1 MKEKLTV
8 RESFNLG
15 KGWHLMVF
23 AILAML
29 VTNAGVNDGLNIA
42 LPAIAKGSG
51 LDYELCL
58 SMGTVAGFVG
68 VAMMLVIA
76 KFRDRFGGRKVSA
89 ALFIIF
95 GLTFYFLFLRAT
107 NIVMYAL
114 AQCIMVS
121 CGQGCFYLCTGPMQ
135 SDWFPKK
142 RGVVN
147 GISTIGANIGTAI
160 LAPLMTFLLTL
171 ADYKTSL
178 AAFAAAAFVL
188 AAYEYV
194 TLRDNPIE
202 AGMYPDNVSKEVYE
216 TEYKKISEYDGYV
229 SDWTI
234 PKMLSCKEVWLA
246 SIVPGFITL
255 GLLGIITQ
263 FVPRNISL
271 GLSEGVAISA
281 MTVAGLV
288 GIVGSYAIGFIDTKL
303 GTKKACMIYCGIF
316 GLGILFNLLAEFFLP
331 FVYVSI
337 FIVGFSLGGSTN
349 MSLSFPA
356 SIFGVLDYPKVNG
369 VIFPINYCIGC
380 LNFVVNAVVMK
391 ITGSLTGAYV
401 VYFVLF
407 LLNILI
413 VAKTEEG
420 KWDKL
425 KHPELMK
432 K

>member
-1 MKEKLTV
+1 MDKKLTI
-8 RESFNLG
+8 RESFHLG
-15 KGWHLMVF
+15 KGWNLMFF

-42 LPAIAKGSG
+42 LPVIAEGAG

-107 NIVMYAL
+107 NIVMYGL
-114 AQCIMVS
+114 SQCIMVS

-147 GISTIGANIGTAI
+147 GISTIGANIGTAV
-160 LAPLMTFLLTL
+160 LAPIMTVLLTM
-171 ADYKTSL
+171 AEYKTSL
-178 AAFAAAAFVL
+178 SVFAVAAIALGIFAYA
-188 AAYEYV
+188 
-194 TLRDNPIE
+194 TLRDDPIE
-202 AGMYPDNVSKEVYE
+202 AGMYPDNVTKEVYE
-216 TEYKKISEYDGYV
+216 AEYKNLTDHEDYV

-234 PKMLSCKEVWLA
+234 PMMLRCKEVWLA
-246 SIVPGFITL
+246 AVVPGFITL

-263 FVPRNISL
+263 FVPRNTAL
-271 GLSEGVAISA
+271 GLSNGVAISA

-288 GIVGSYAIGFIDTKL
+288 GIVGSYAIGYIDTKL

-316 GLGILFNLLAEFFLP
+316 ALGILFNLLASYWLP
-331 FVYVSI
+331 FVYISI

-391 ITGSLTGAYV
+391 VTGSLTGAYI
-401 VYFVLF
+401 VYLCLF
-407 LLNILI
+407 LINILI

-425 KHPELMK
+425 KHPELMAK
-432 K
+432 